1 VRVASRLVFASF
13 AASCVV
19 ASASAWRQPLDVG
32 SDDDIADADAVDD
45 ANSDVDDT
53 AAALPPEDAPGTTD
67 PIDVDE
73 ALTVDALATGAVC
86 ASNAHT
92 GDYCAGDKVNG
103 GVTGTLY
110 RCNGPGPATVVTRC
124 ASGCFIAPA
133 GQDDSCR
140 TTSTPP
146 TCDDNA
152 HTGEYCGGDKVTQ
165 ANPSTLYH
173 CDGPGPASVVQ
184 ACSNGC
190 FVAPAGEDDF
200 CNAAVSPTC
209 DSNAFTGEYCAGDK
223 VSHGVTGTLYHCDG
237 PGRATVVERCGSG
250 CRVMP
255 AGRDDV
261 CAAPPSSSP
270 PASSSPPPSSSSP
283 PSAVGAVPASLID
296 ALDATPYV
304 EESCTSTSAPGW
316 PYAAKRCS
324 YASGGIHT
332 TVVTA
337 TPSPERV
344 GKWIMDSVTLI
355 PSVQALKTRAPSK
368 YEAALRIIANAVM
381 EQSSRI
387 FPLSGGII
395 EDMGTGSINYPFDR
409 GIAVGC
415 HGGCYCRINSLHRTE
430 WCRYQAGVGAQ
441 SYDRCINDIG
451 DSGLTDAWGNRCL
464 QNHVRAWTSDRNE
477 HFRARAWIYQ
487 QSIRHACPR
496 GDSCSPDRVLQALRE
511 AL

>member
-1 VRVASRLVFASF
+1 MHVAFRLV
-13 AASCVV
+13 AASLVV
-19 ASASAWRQPLDVG
+19 AAVGACRQPLDTG
-32 SDDDIADADAVDD
+32 PDDDDVAD
-45 ANSDVDDT
+45 SDVAADT
-53 AAALPPEDAPGTTD
+53 GEGDIATTPSEDAPGTND

-103 GVTGTLY
+103 GVSGTLY
-110 RCNGPGPATVVTRC
+110 RCNGPGPATVVRAC
-124 ASGCFIAPA
+124 ANGCFIAPA

-140 TTSTPP
+140 ATSTPP
-146 TCDDNA
+146 TCDGNA
-152 HTGEYCGGDKVTQ
+152 YTGDYCGGDKVSH

-173 CDGPGPASVVQ
+173 CDGPGPATVVQ
-184 ACSNGC
+184 ACANGC
-190 FVAPAGEDDF
+190 FVAPAGQDDS
-200 CNAAVSPTC
+200 CRTASGPTC

-223 VSHGVTGTLYHCDG
+223 VSHGEAGTLYHCDG
-237 PGRATVVERCGSG
+237 PGRAAIVQRCENG

-255 AGRDDV
+255 AGQDDV
-261 CAAPPSSSP
+261 CAA
-270 PASSSPPPSSSSP
+270 ASSSSSP
-283 PSAVGAVPASLID
+283 PSSSVGTVPSSLID

-304 EESCTSTSAPGW
+304 EESCTSTTAPGW
-316 PYAAKRCS
+316 PYAARRCS
-324 YASGGIHT
+324 YTSGGIHT

-344 GKWIMDSVTLI
+344 GRWIMDSVRLI
-355 PSVQALKTRAPSK
+355 PAVQALKTRAPSK
-368 YEAALRIIANAVM
+368 YEQALRMIANEVM
-381 EQSSRI
+381 GQSSRI

-395 EDMGTGSINYPFDR
+395 EDMGTGYINYPFDR
-409 GIAVGC
+409 GVAVGC

-430 WCRYQAGVGAQ
+430 WCRYQAGIGAQ
-441 SYDRCINDIG
+441 SYDACIDDVG

-464 QNHVRAWTSDRNE
+464 QNHVRAWSSDRNE
-477 HFRARAWIYQ
+477 HFRARAWGYQ
-487 QSIRHACPR
+487 QSIRHSCPR